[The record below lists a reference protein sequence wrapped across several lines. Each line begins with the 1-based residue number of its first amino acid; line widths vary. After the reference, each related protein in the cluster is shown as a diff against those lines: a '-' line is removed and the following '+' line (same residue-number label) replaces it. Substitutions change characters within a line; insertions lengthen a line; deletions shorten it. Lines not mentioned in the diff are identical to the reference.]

1 MPREM
6 SNLLRFASGF
16 KDSFQIQIHVYN
28 YHSTALYRYT
38 LPYCKRSIRPTTTC
52 IYEYNQKIISFTIL
66 YSAKTLNKVF
76 CMNTNDIIRTYININ
91 FVIVAYMGIIDAT
104 ER

>member
-1 MPREM
+1 MPRNEQ
-6 SNLLRFASGF
+6 SLLIAFWVHF
-16 KDSFQIQIHVYN
+16 KYIQIIYE
-28 YHSTALYRYT
+28 
-38 LPYCKRSIRPTTTC
+38 RSIVYPPLSTIPTY

-91 FVIVAYMGIIDAT
+91 FVIVAYM
-104 ER
+104 E